1 MMTGGLDLITREG
14 RKEMVESIKKE
25 MNKAVNKENFL
36 KKEERVLINKFLEKI
51 KSELR
56 NVE

>member
-1 MMTGGLDLITREG
+1 
-14 RKEMVESIKKE
+14 MVESIKKE